1 MKKLSRYEEN
11 NGLAYHQMQL
21 AIADEGA
28 YVEHDDYVVT
38 MRNESSNYTVHVTV
52 TDDASFA
59 DYMYDL
65 ERRVAEECAGDPI
78 NEGDTYVVT
87 LSRCNGYTYIML
99 TYQII
104 KQ

>member
-1 MKKLSRYEEN
+1 
-11 NGLAYHQMQL
+11 AYHQMQL
-21 AIADEGA
+21 AIASEGA

-38 MRNESSNYTVHVTV
+38 MRNESANYTVYVTV

-65 ERRVAEECAGDPI
+65 ERRVAEECAVDPI

-87 LSRCNGYTYIML
+87 LARCNGYTYTML

-104 KQ
+104 KQKG

>member
-21 AIADEGA
+21 AIADEDV
-28 YVEHDDYVVT
+28 YVDYGDYVVT

-65 ERRVAEECAGDPI
+65 ERSFAEDCAGDPI
-78 NEGDTYVVT
+78 NKGDTYVVT
-87 LSRCNGYTYIML
+87 LSRCNGYTYTML
-99 TYQII
+99 TYQIY